1 MSGVSGGRGANSVEG
16 VAPVIVEQIAA
27 MLLELKRQGVGVL
40 LSEQNLH
47 FAQRVAD
54 RAYVLEK
61 GMLRYEGG
69 MKALAQADD
78 VLQAHLGI

>member
-1 MSGVSGGRGANSVEG
+1 
-16 VAPVIVEQIAA
+16 
-27 MLLELKRQGVGVL
+27 MLLELKRHGVGVL

-61 GMLRYEGG
+61 GVLRHEGG
-69 MKALAQADD
+69 MAELARNGA
-78 VLQAHLGI
+78 VLRAYLGI